1 MIEDRKPIVE
11 LENIKV
17 NEEIARKFFEI
28 EVSILSINNV
38 KDLFEKLLLSI
49 EEKFGIPHVW
59 ISIIN
64 GSEVSRILEAIESS
78 ELLSKRLNLIGKNTF
93 LELIKDENTPVLV
106 NEGLKS
112 YYKLLPKKQK
122 YFVKSLAIAPLVLD
136 GTIIGSLN
144 LGDYSGSRFEP
155 NMDTYFLSH
164 LSVKISICLSNVSV
178 REKLKQLATRDPLT
192 SLLNRREMENTLE
205 REFSRTNRY
214 NIPLSLIFI
223 DFDGFKMVNDTHGHN
238 CGDTY
243 LKYVASQMK
252 KVVRKEDIV
261 ARFGGD
267 EFVIILPNQT
277 SDNALMVTQ
286 RLHDLFQE
294 QPMKYGNTTIPI
306 SMSCGIASTEDAG
319 VDNPATLLSK
329 ADKRLYK
336 AKKQKSRRSVL

>member
-1 MIEDRKPIVE
+1 MIEDREPQVA

-28 EVSILSINNV
+28 EVSILSINNL

-49 EEKFGIPHVW
+49 EEKFAIPHVW

-93 LELIKDENTPVLV
+93 LGLIKDENTPVLV
-106 NEGLKS
+106 NQELKS
-112 YYKLLPKKQK
+112 YYKLLPKRQK

-214 NIPLSLIFI
+214 NIPLSVIFI

-238 CGDTY
+238 CGDTC
-243 LKYVASQMK
+243 LKYAASQME

-277 SDNALMVTQ
+277 ADNAMMVSQ
-286 RLHDLFQE
+286 RLNDLFQE
-294 QPMKYGNTTIPI
+294 QPMKYGNTTVPI
-306 SMSCGIASTEDAG
+306 SVSCGIASTEDAG
-319 VDNPATLLSK
+319 VENPATLLSK

-336 AKKQKSRRSVL
+336 AKKQKNRSRAL

>member
-1 MIEDRKPIVE
+1 MINDRKQKFA

-28 EVSILSINNV
+28 EVSILAINNL

-49 EEKFGIPHVW
+49 EDKFAIPHVW

-64 GSEVSRILEAIESS
+64 GSEVSRILEAVESS
-78 ELLSKRLNLIGKNTF
+78 ELLNKRLNLIGKNTF
-93 LELIKDENTPVLV
+93 LELIKDEKTPILV

-112 YYKLLPKKQK
+112 YYKLLPKRQK
-122 YFVKSLAIAPLVLD
+122 YFVKSLAIAPLVLE

-155 NMDTYFLSH
+155 NMDTYFLSQ
-164 LSVKISICLSNVSV
+164 LSVKLSICLSNVSV

-214 NIPLSLIFI
+214 SIPLSIVFI
-223 DFDGFKMVNDTHGHN
+223 DFDGFKMVNDTHGHS

-277 SDNALMVTQ
+277 SEKAATVSQ
-286 RLHDLFQE
+286 RLNDLFQE
-294 QPMKYGNTTIPI
+294 RPMKYGNITIPI
-306 SMSCGIASTEDAG
+306 SMSCGIASTEDPD
-319 VDNPATLLSK
+319 VDNPAALLSK

-336 AKKQKSRRSVL
+336 AKKQKSRSRAL